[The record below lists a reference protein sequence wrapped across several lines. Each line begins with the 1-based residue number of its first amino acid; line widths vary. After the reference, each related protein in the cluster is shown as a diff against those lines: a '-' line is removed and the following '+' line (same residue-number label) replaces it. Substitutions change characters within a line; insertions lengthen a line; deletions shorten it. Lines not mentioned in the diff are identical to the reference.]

1 MQDAPRGMSPA
12 CRVPLASA
20 SSPLV
25 PGMHG
30 LHELPYS
37 HNRVSPPSAHTTS
50 YVIRHVPHAMR
61 NYFVHWAHDTSSTL
75 LQYTRCPRGRTS
87 LYPSSWL
94 FVDRR
99 DRSATVYYVSERDA
113 RRGPVAKLA
122 WRPSTQRFVR
132 LLRKQ
137 AACSLERTAEHGTH
151 TYTLGDYRLLS
162 TPVKLWLECTSTL
175 GAVSATGRT
184 VVTAGGQLRL
194 LTCDRESTEGRLDD
208 H

>member
-75 LQYTRCPRGRTS
+75 LQYTRCPHGRTS

-122 WRPSTQRFVR
+122 WRPSTQRFDFR
-132 LLRKQ
+132 SLLRTPP
-137 AACSLERTAEHGTH
+137 CEGLERKKVHVCMCVYVYA
-151 TYTLGDYRLLS
+151 YVY
-162 TPVKLWLECTSTL
+162 VF
-175 GAVSATGRT
+175 VY
-184 VVTAGGQLRL
+184 VYM
-194 LTCDRESTEGRLDD
+194 
-208 H
+208 